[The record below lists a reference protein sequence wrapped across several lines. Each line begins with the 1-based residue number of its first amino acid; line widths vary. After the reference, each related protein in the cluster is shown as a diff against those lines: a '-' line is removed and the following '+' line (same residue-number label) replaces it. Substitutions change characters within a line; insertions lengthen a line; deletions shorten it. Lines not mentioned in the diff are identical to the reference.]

1 MCPGRGHPKNHWG
14 VKLSSL
20 LRAYEARA
28 QRAVISR
35 CRRRSR
41 ITETAGGKD
50 PNITVGIG
58 STKGR
63 QKAKCFQTTL
73 QNQTGKRGTEMV
85 AQLSRWCSPSTA
97 CMESFPSASTSK
109 TD

>member
-1 MCPGRGHPKNHWG
+1 MCPGRGHPENHWG

-28 QRAVISR
+28 QRAVIYR

-41 ITETAGGKD
+41 TTEMAGGKD
-50 PNITVGIG
+50 ANITVGIG

-63 QKAKCFQTTL
+63 QKLSVFRPHFRTRLA
-73 QNQTGKRGTEMV
+73 RE
-85 AQLSRWCSPSTA
+85 AQRWWPS
-97 CMESFPSASTSK
+97 
-109 TD
+109 